1 MSFENLYESG
11 NDYSKNYLSY
21 TPGSMG
27 KITYEFI
34 IDNDEV
40 FSFDIDSSQTP
51 NSGRT
56 AKAGSAHWTK
66 LNYHKCENC
75 PLNPEEHPHC
85 PVSLDIEEVAKKFST
100 LLSWKKAEVWVH
112 TEERSYHKTCDL
124 QTGLRSMLGLMM
136 ALSMC
141 PILSRLKPLAASHLP
156 FANFQET
163 VSRVVGNYLI
173 RQFLNDK
180 KGEEA
185 DWSLSELKSMYKELV
200 TVNFSMLERIRA
212 ACEKDANMNAISIF
226 FSMSSIVNMALEEQL
241 DEMEEHFI
249 AGKSVEQDVPPI
261 AAG

>member
-1 MSFENLYESG
+1 
-11 NDYSKNYLSY
+11 
-21 TPGSMG
+21 MG

-34 IDNDEV
+34 IDTGEV
-40 FSFDIDSSQTP
+40 FSFDIDPNKST
-51 NSGRT
+51 NSGKT
-56 AKAGSAHWTK
+56 VQEKSAPWTE
-66 LNYHKCENC
+66 LSYHKCENC

-85 PVSLDIEEVAKKFST
+85 PVSLDIEEVARKFSA
-100 LLSWKKAEVWVH
+100 LLSWEKAEVWVH

-141 PILSRLKPLAASHLP
+141 PILSQLKPLAASHLP

-180 KGEEA
+180 NGGEP

-249 AGKSVEQDVPPI
+249 AGKTALPFTPSISAV
-261 AAG
+261 